1 MTAAAVVTPEMPFY
15 GVAHTVPITYKAMP
29 SFSQLKQVFGK
40 DKVSLLFDGRPFERH
55 YTCTHASTRSGDRDF
70 IVMAQPTGR
79 ASWTGDEIIKRARA
93 IRDDHAPNG
102 YRPAM
107 AIEVYQYFMSER
119 RRYQGI
125 YQIER
130 LVGLG
135 SFATIEGGRYAAAIH
150 AIGYRPSFE
159 HRYVTEITA
168 GNEHYLLVKI

>member
-1 MTAAAVVTPEMPFY
+1 MTAMSVVTTETPFY
-15 GVAHTVPITYKAMP
+15 GIAHTVPITYMAMP

-40 DKVSLLFDGRPFERH
+40 SRVSVIFDGRLFEH
-55 YTCTHASTRSGDRDF
+55 HFTCTHASLRSGDRDF

-79 ASWTGDEIIKRARA
+79 SSWTGDEIIKQARA

-107 AIEVYQYFMSER
+107 AIEVYQYFKSER

-125 YQIER
+125 RSIAR

-135 SFATIEGGRYAAAIH
+135 SYATMDGGRYAAAIH
-150 AIGYRPSFE
+150 TIGYRPSFE
-159 HRYVTEITA
+159 HRYFTEITA
-168 GNEHYLLVKI
+168 GDEHYLFVKI